1 MCIDISAEMDRW
13 QNPMLSAG
21 PRSSSTS
28 CTAGVGKMFQV
39 LPRRDTAAR
48 LAGQAGL
55 SEADGVV
62 TYFGTFVGIFAAMA
76 AMEACLEVA
85 PALQ

>member
-1 MCIDISAEMDRW
+1 
-13 QNPMLSAG
+13 
-21 PRSSSTS
+21 
-28 CTAGVGKMFQV
+28 MFQV

-62 TYFGTFVGIFAAMA
+62 THFGTFAGIFAAMA
-76 AMEACLEVA
+76 AVEACLEVA